1 MTPESRTLSP
11 WHYATLLISATI
23 GNILFVW
30 PGHVVSAA
38 GENAATSVL
47 VIVAGVGGIG
57 LVHHAWVHQH
67 TPLAGSARVAVMA
80 IAAPGLLIVGA
91 IDVALTA
98 LLNQMLH
105 TLFYADTPEW
115 ALMVPFLGIVMW
127 GAVISLDGL
136 GRLTQLWV
144 PLGGALL
151 AGVSSVALV
160 NASHGQALWPGHLVV
175 IPAIHG
181 VAIMAYL
188 AAPVAPTVVLLTPH
202 INAPDRTIRQSFMAA
217 AAVIGVTLVAIYAL
231 VILLVGPDAIPHLRW
246 PLVYT
251 LETIT
256 LDSTFFVSRVGLAV
270 IFLWTAVVALAFSV
284 HLRLSLQVVQQVR
297 PSLPRWSPIILGLV
311 YAIGIGVFRT
321 PTASSHWIVDRMD
334 PLACGYLVLETI
346 GLGFWVVVHAAG
358 HRRHRGMKS

>member
-1 MTPESRTLSP
+1 
-11 WHYATLLISATI
+11 
-23 GNILFVW
+23 
-30 PGHVVSAA
+30 
-38 GENAATSVL
+38 
-47 VIVAGVGGIG
+47 
-57 LVHHAWVHQH
+57 
-67 TPLAGSARVAVMA
+67 
-80 IAAPGLLIVGA
+80 
-91 IDVALTA
+91 
-98 LLNQMLH
+98 
-105 TLFYADTPEW
+105 
-115 ALMVPFLGIVMW
+115 MVPFLGIVMW

-160 NASHGQALWPGHLVV
+160 NASHGQALWPGHLYV

-188 AAPVAPTVVLLTPH
+188 AAPVAPTVVLLTSH

-217 AAVIGVTLVAIYAL
+217 AAVIGVTLLAIYAL
-231 VILLVGPDAIPHLRW
+231 VICLLGPDAIPHLRW

-311 YAIGIGVFRT
+311 YAIGIGVFLT

-334 PLACGYLVLETI
+334 PLACGYLVLETT
-346 GLGFWVVVHAAG
+346 GLGLWMVVRAVG
-358 HRRHRGMKS
+358 HRRHRGMNS